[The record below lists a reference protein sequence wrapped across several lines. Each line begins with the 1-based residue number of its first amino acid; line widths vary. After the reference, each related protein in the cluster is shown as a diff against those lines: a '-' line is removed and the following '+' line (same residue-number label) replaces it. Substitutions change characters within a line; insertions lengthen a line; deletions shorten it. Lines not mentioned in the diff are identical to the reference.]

1 MRRAITRS
9 PKTSYLHIV
18 WKTKN
23 VRLKIFCKFPGQPL
37 ITLKIGAK
45 FAAKIRYSLSFKTYL
60 RHSMTDILIKS
71 EVLKGGEF
79 LIRESRP
86 EDTFIPEELN
96 EEQLMVK
103 QMTEDFLKNEIAPN
117 RLRIEKR
124 EPGLTERLLE
134 KAGEL
139 GLLGAHMPT
148 EYGGMELDTNTN
160 TVIADMLG
168 PCGSFSTSIAAHTGI
183 GMLPILY
190 FGTEAQK
197 QKYLPRLVSGELK
210 AAYCLTEPGSGSDAL
225 NAKTRADLSADGS
238 HYLLSGQKMWIT
250 NAGFANIFIVFA
262 KIGGEK
268 FTGFIVERDT
278 PGITLGEEEDKL
290 GIKGSS
296 TRQVYF
302 ENAKVPAENVLGD
315 IGKGH
320 LIAFNALNIGRYK
333 LGVMCIGGNKA
344 VIDVAARYANER
356 HQFGQ
361 PIGSFG
367 AIQYKLAEMAIR
379 NFAAE
384 SAGYRTSQLMQ
395 DKKTASEEEGKSFG
409 QATLEAAE
417 EYAIECSILK
427 VAGSEVTDYCVDE
440 NVQIHGGIGFSEE
453 YTAARAY
460 RDSRIN
466 RIYEGTNEINR
477 MLIVDQL
484 FKRALKGQL
493 DIVGPAWAVQKE
505 LAAMPSFEKT
515 EGEYAEEHKAIADFR
530 KIILMTA
537 GGAAKIQMD
546 GKLNMKE
553 EQELLINCADMMI
566 DLFLAES
573 MLLRVQKL
581 ADMQK
586 EQPQEVYDAMLQVFF
601 HDASARIAK
610 NATDALVSFAEGD
623 LLKTFLMGLKRFTK
637 YPPVNVKVKRR
648 LVADAV
654 RNANGWCF

>member
-1 MRRAITRS
+1 MEDT
-9 PKTSYLHIV
+9 
-18 WKTKN
+18 
-23 VRLKIFCKFPGQPL
+23 L
-37 ITLKIGAK
+37 IHTDV
-45 FAAKIRYSLSFKTYL
+45 L
-60 RHSMTDILIKS
+60 R
-71 EVLKGGEF
+71 GGEF
-79 LIRESRP
+79 LIRESAP
-86 EDTFIPEELN
+86 GDTFIPEELN
-96 EEQLMVK
+96 EEQRMVK
-103 QMTEDFLKNEIAPN
+103 QMAEDFLKNEIVPN
-117 RLRIEKR
+117 RPRIEKQ
-124 EPGLTERLLE
+124 EPGLSVALLE

-139 GLLGAHMPT
+139 GLLGAHMPAQ
-148 EYGGMELDTNTN
+148 YGGTELDTNTN
-160 TVIADMLG
+160 TVIADILG

-190 FGTEAQK
+190 FGTEEQK
-197 QKYLPRLVSGELK
+197 EKYLPRLISGELK

-238 HYLLSGQKMWIT
+238 HYLISGQKMWIT
-250 NAGFANIFIVFA
+250 NAGFADIFIVFA
-262 KIGGEK
+262 KIGGDK
-268 FTGFIVERDT
+268 FTGFIVERNT

-296 TRQVYF
+296 TRQVFF
-302 ENAKVPAENVLGD
+302 ENAKVPAENVLGE

-333 LGVMCIGGNKA
+333 LGVMCIGGNKE
-344 VIDVAARYANER
+344 VINMAARYANER
-356 HQFGQ
+356 VQFGKS
-361 PIGSFG
+361 IGSFG

-384 SAGYRTSQLMQ
+384 SAAYRTSQLMQ
-395 DKKTASEEEGKSFG
+395 DKKAASEAEGKSFG

-427 VAGSEVTDYCVDE
+427 IQGSEATDYCVDE

-453 YTAARAY
+453 YPAARAY

-477 MLIVDQL
+477 MLMVDQL

-505 LAAMPSFEKT
+505 LASMPSFEKT
-515 EGEYAEEHKAIADFR
+515 EGEYGEEHKALADFR
-530 KIILMTA
+530 KIILMVA
-537 GGAAKIQMD
+537 GGAAKMQMD
-546 GKLNMKE
+546 GKLNLKE
-553 EQELLINCADMMI
+553 EQEILMNCADMMI
-566 DLFLAES
+566 DLFSAES
-573 MLLRVQKL
+573 MLLRIQKL
-581 ADMQK
+581 RGLPK
-586 EQPQEVYDAMLQVFF
+586 EQPQEVYDAMLQVYF

-623 LLKTFLMGLKRFTK
+623 LLKTFLMGLKRFIK
-637 YPPVNVKVKRR
+637 YPPVNVKEKRR

-654 RNANGWCF
+654 LKANGWCFG